1 MDNNKKLSTPLPID
15 SPLLRRGR
23 ERLFRASNLLIQKI
37 KEFEGLRL
45 VAYKPT
51 KAERWYTIGYG
62 HSAGD
67 VRAGMRITEEK
78 AEELLRR
85 DLFFVE
91 KFINGIPKVQ
101 TQGQFDA
108 LVSFTYNVGIGKLK
122 ASTLLKK
129 IMHDA
134 PTAEIQRE
142 FMKWVYSGGKKLD
155 GLVKRRRW
163 EAERWGDA

>member
-1 MDNNKKLSTPLPID
+1 MKM
-15 SPLLRRGR
+15 
-23 ERLFRASNLLIQKI
+23 RLRASNLLIQKL

-51 KAERWYTIGYG
+51 KAERWWTIGYG

-67 VRAGMRITEEK
+67 VRAGMRITKEK
-78 AEELLRR
+78 AEELLKR

-91 KFINGIPKVQ
+91 KFVNGIPKVK

-108 LVSFTYNVGIGKLK
+108 LVSFTYNVGVGKLK
-122 ASTLLKK
+122 RSTLLKK

-134 PTAEIQRE
+134 STAEIQSE
-142 FMKWVYSGGKKLD
+142 FMKWVYSGGKKLG
-155 GLVKRRRW
+155 GLVTRRRW
-163 EAERWGDA
+163 EAERWAE

>member
-1 MDNNKKLSTPLPID
+1 MKL
-15 SPLLRRGR
+15 
-23 ERLFRASNLLIQKI
+23 RASDTLISKL

-51 KAERWYTIGYG
+51 KSERWWTIGYG
-62 HSAGD
+62 HSSGD

-91 KFINGIPKVQ
+91 RFVNGIPKVQ

-108 LVSFTYNVGIGKLK
+108 LVSFAYNVGVGNLK
-122 ASTLLKK
+122 RSTLLKK

-134 PTAEIQRE
+134 STAEIQRE
-142 FMKWVYSGGKKLD
+142 FMKWVYSGEKKLG
-155 GLVKRRRW
+155 GLVTRRRW
-163 EAERWGDA
+163 EAERYGL

>member
-1 MDNNKKLSTPLPID
+1 MKM
-15 SPLLRRGR
+15 
-23 ERLFRASNLLIQKI
+23 RLRASNLLIQKL

-51 KAERWYTIGYG
+51 KAERWWTIGYG

-91 KFINGIPKVQ
+91 RFINGIPKVR

-108 LVSFTYNVGIGKLK
+108 LASFAYNVGVGKLK

-134 PTAEIQRE
+134 STEEIQRE
-142 FMKWVYSGGKKLD
+142 FMRWVYSGGKRLD

-163 EAERWGDA
+163 EAQRWRE

>member
-1 MDNNKKLSTPLPID
+1 MK
-15 SPLLRRGR
+15 
-23 ERLFRASNLLIQKI
+23 FRASDTLISKL

-78 AEELLRR
+78 TEELLRR
-85 DLFFVE
+85 DLYFVE
-91 KFINGIPKVQ
+91 KFVNGIPKVQ

-108 LVSFTYNVGIGKLK
+108 LVSFAYNVGVGNLK
-122 ASTLLKK
+122 RSTLLKK
-129 IMHDA
+129 IMHEA

-142 FMKWVYSGGKKLD
+142 FMKWVYSGGKQLA

-163 EAERWGDA
+163 EAERYGL

>member
-1 MDNNKKLSTPLPID
+1 MKMKL
-15 SPLLRRGR
+15 
-23 ERLFRASNLLIQKI
+23 RASELLIQKL

-91 KFINGIPKVQ
+91 RFINGIPKVR

-108 LVSFTYNVGIGKLK
+108 LVSFTYNVGVGNLK
-122 ASTLLKK
+122 RSTLLKK

-142 FMKWVYSGGKKLD
+142 FMKWVYSWGKKLD
-155 GLVKRRRW
+155 GLVTRRGW
-163 EAERWGDA
+163 EAERYAL

>member
-1 MDNNKKLSTPLPID
+1 MKMK
-15 SPLLRRGR
+15 
-23 ERLFRASNLLIQKI
+23 FRASKLLIQKL

-67 VRAGMRITEEK
+67 VRAGMRITEGN
-78 AEELLRR
+78 AEELLKR

-91 KFINGIPKVQ
+91 KFINGIPKVK

-108 LVSFTYNVGIGKLK
+108 LVSFTYNVGVGNLK
-122 ASTLLKK
+122 KSTLLKK

-134 PTAEIQRE
+134 PTAEIQKE
-142 FMKWVYSGGKKLD
+142 FLRWVYSGGKQLA
-155 GLVKRRRW
+155 GLVTRRRW
-163 EAERWGDA
+163 EAQSWAE

>member
-1 MDNNKKLSTPLPID
+1 MR
-15 SPLLRRGR
+15 LRV
-23 ERLFRASNLLIQKI
+23 SNLLIKKL

-62 HSAGD
+62 HCAGD
-67 VRAGMRITEEK
+67 VRAGMRINEEK
-78 AEELLRR
+78 AEELLKR
-85 DLFFVE
+85 DLFVVE
-91 KFINGIPKVQ
+91 KFINGIPKIK

-108 LVSFTYNVGIGKLK
+108 LVSFTYNVGVGKLK
-122 ASTLLKK
+122 ASTLLEG

-134 PTAEIQRE
+134 PTEEIQGE
-142 FMKWVYSGGKKLD
+142 FMRWVYSCGKKLD

-163 EAERWGDA
+163 ESERWVE

>member
-1 MDNNKKLSTPLPID
+1 MKMR
-15 SPLLRRGR
+15 LRV
-23 ERLFRASNLLIQKI
+23 SNLLIQKL
-37 KEFEGLRL
+37 KAFEGLRL

-51 KAERWYTIGYG
+51 KAERWWTIGYG

-91 KFINGIPKVQ
+91 RFINGIPKVK

-108 LVSFTYNVGIGKLK
+108 LVSFTYNVGVGKLK
-122 ASTLLKK
+122 KSILLKK

-142 FMKWVYSGGKKLD
+142 FMKWVNSGGKQLD

-163 EAERWGDA
+163 EAERWTE

>member
-1 MDNNKKLSTPLPID
+1 M
-15 SPLLRRGR
+15 
-23 ERLFRASNLLIQKI
+23 RLRASNLLIQKL

-62 HSAGD
+62 HSAAD
-67 VRAGMRITEEK
+67 VRQGMRITVEK

-91 KFINGIPKVQ
+91 KFVNGIPKIK

-108 LVSFTYNVGIGKLK
+108 LVSFTYNVGVGNLK
-122 ASTLLKK
+122 RSTLLKK

-134 PTAEIQRE
+134 STAEIQRE
-142 FMKWVYSGGKKLD
+142 FMKWVNSGGKKLD

-163 EAERWGDA
+163 EAERWAE

>member
-1 MDNNKKLSTPLPID
+1 MK
-15 SPLLRRGR
+15 
-23 ERLFRASNLLIQKI
+23 FRASDTLISKL

-62 HSAGD
+62 HSTAD
-67 VRAGMRITEEK
+67 VRAGMRITEEE

-85 DLFFVE
+85 DLYFVE
-91 KFINGIPKVQ
+91 RFVNDIPNVR

-108 LVSFTYNVGIGKLK
+108 LVSFTYNVGVGNLK
-122 ASTLLKK
+122 RSTLLKK

-163 EAERWGDA
+163 EAERYAL

>member
-1 MDNNKKLSTPLPID
+1 M
-15 SPLLRRGR
+15 
-23 ERLFRASNLLIQKI
+23 RLRASNLLIQKL

-51 KAERWYTIGYG
+51 KAERWWTIGYG

-67 VRAGMRITEEK
+67 VKAGMRITEEK
-78 AEELLRR
+78 AEELLKR

-91 KFINGIPKVQ
+91 KFVNGIPKIK

-108 LVSFTYNVGIGKLK
+108 LVSFAYNVGVGNLK
-122 ASTLLKK
+122 SSTLLNK
-129 IMHDA
+129 IIHDA

-142 FMKWVYSGGKKLD
+142 FMKWVYSGGKQLA

-163 EAERWGDA
+163 EAERWAAHNS

>member
-1 MDNNKKLSTPLPID
+1 MKMR
-15 SPLLRRGR
+15 LRV
-23 ERLFRASNLLIQKI
+23 SNLLIQKL
-37 KEFEGLRL
+37 KEFEGLSL

-51 KAERWYTIGYG
+51 KAERWWTIGYG

-67 VRAGMRITEEK
+67 VRQGMRITEKK

-91 KFINGIPKVQ
+91 KFVNGIPKVR

-108 LVSFTYNVGIGKLK
+108 LVSFTYNVGVGKLK
-122 ASTLLKK
+122 SSTLLKK

-134 PTAEIQRE
+134 TTAEIQRE
-142 FMKWVYSGGKKLD
+142 FMKWVYSGGKKLP
-155 GLVKRRRW
+155 GLVKRREW
-163 EAERWGDA
+163 EAKRWAE

>member
-1 MDNNKKLSTPLPID
+1 MKL
-15 SPLLRRGR
+15 
-23 ERLFRASNLLIQKI
+23 RASDTLISKL

-51 KAERWYTIGYG
+51 KAERWWTIGYG

-67 VRAGMRITEEK
+67 VKAGMRITEEK
-78 AEELLRR
+78 AEELLKR

-91 KFINGIPKVQ
+91 KFLNGIPKVK

-108 LVSFTYNVGIGKLK
+108 LVSFTYNVGVGKLK
-122 ASTLLKK
+122 RSTLLKK

-134 PTAEIQRE
+134 PTAEIQGE
-142 FMKWVYSGGKKLD
+142 FMRWVYSGGKQLA
-155 GLVKRRRW
+155 GLVTRRRW
-163 EAERWGDA
+163 EASRWAE

>member
-1 MDNNKKLSTPLPID
+1 MKY
-15 SPLLRRGR
+15 
-23 ERLFRASNLLIQKI
+23 RASDTLISKL

-67 VRAGMRITEEK
+67 VRAEMRITEEK

-91 KFINGIPKVQ
+91 KFINGIPKVK

-108 LVSFTYNVGIGKLK
+108 LVSFAYNVGVGNLK
-122 ASTLLKK
+122 RSTLLNK

-134 PTAEIQRE
+134 PTKEIQCE

-163 EAERWGDA
+163 ESERWAT

>member
-1 MDNNKKLSTPLPID
+1 MKL
-15 SPLLRRGR
+15 
-23 ERLFRASNLLIQKI
+23 RASKLLIQKL

-51 KAERWYTIGYG
+51 RAERWWTIGYG

-67 VRAGMRITEEK
+67 VKAGMRITAEK
-78 AEELLRR
+78 AEELLKR
-85 DLFFVE
+85 DLLFVE
-91 KFINGIPKVQ
+91 KFINGIPKIK

-108 LVSFTYNVGIGKLK
+108 LVSFTYNVGIGNLK
-122 ASTLLKK
+122 RSTLLKK

-134 PTAEIQRE
+134 PTIEIQRE

-163 EAERWGDA
+163 EAERYGL

>member
-1 MDNNKKLSTPLPID
+1 MKY
-15 SPLLRRGR
+15 
-23 ERLFRASNLLIQKI
+23 RASDTLISKL

-62 HSAGD
+62 HCAGD
-67 VRAGMRITEEK
+67 VKEEMIITEEE
-78 AEELLRR
+78 AEELLKR

-91 KFINGIPKVQ
+91 KFINGIPKVR

-108 LVSFTYNVGIGKLK
+108 LVSFSYNVGVGNLK
-122 ASTLLKK
+122 RSTLLKK

-134 PTAEIQRE
+134 PTAEIQGE
-142 FMKWVYSGGKKLD
+142 FMRWVYSGGKKLD

-163 EAERWGDA
+163 EAQSWEE

>member
-1 MDNNKKLSTPLPID
+1 MR
-15 SPLLRRGR
+15 LRV
-23 ERLFRASNLLIQKI
+23 SNLLIQKL
-37 KEFEGLRL
+37 KAFEGLRL

-51 KAERWYTIGYG
+51 KAERWWTIGYG

-85 DLFFVE
+85 DIFFVE
-91 KFINGIPKVQ
+91 RFINGIPKVK

-108 LVSFTYNVGIGKLK
+108 LVSFTYNVGVGKLK
-122 ASTLLKK
+122 KSTLLKK

-142 FMKWVYSGGKKLD
+142 FMKLVNSGGKKLD
-155 GLVKRRRW
+155 GLVRRRRW
-163 EAERWGDA
+163 EAERWAE

>member
-1 MDNNKKLSTPLPID
+1 MK
-15 SPLLRRGR
+15 
-23 ERLFRASNLLIQKI
+23 FRASDTLISKL

-78 AEELLRR
+78 AEELLKR
-85 DLFFVE
+85 DIFFVE
-91 KFINGIPKVQ
+91 RFVNGIPKVRA
-101 TQGQFDA
+101 QGQFDA
-108 LVSFTYNVGIGKLK
+108 LVSFAYNVGVGNLK
-122 ASTLLKK
+122 RSTLLKK

-142 FMKWVYSGGKKLD
+142 FMKWVYSGGKKLG

-163 EAERWGDA
+163 EAERYTL

>member
-1 MDNNKKLSTPLPID
+1 MKM
-15 SPLLRRGR
+15 
-23 ERLFRASNLLIQKI
+23 RLRASNLLIHKL
-37 KEFEGLRL
+37 KEFEGLSL

-51 KAERWYTIGYG
+51 KAERWWTIGYG

-67 VRAGMRITEEK
+67 VRQGMRITEKK
-78 AEELLRR
+78 AEELLKR
-85 DLFFVE
+85 DLYFVE
-91 KFINGIPKVQ
+91 KFINGIPKVR

-108 LVSFTYNVGIGKLK
+108 LVSFTYNVGVGKLK
-122 ASTLLKK
+122 SSALLKK

-134 PTAEIQRE
+134 TTAEIQRE

-163 EAERWGDA
+163 EAQRWAE

>member
-1 MDNNKKLSTPLPID
+1 MR
-15 SPLLRRGR
+15 LRV
-23 ERLFRASNLLIQKI
+23 SNLLIKKL

-62 HSAGD
+62 HCAGD
-67 VRAGMRITEEK
+67 VRAGMRINEEK
-78 AEELLRR
+78 AEELLKR

-91 KFINGIPKVQ
+91 KFINGIPKIK

-108 LVSFTYNVGIGKLK
+108 LVSFTYNVGVGKLK

-134 PTAEIQRE
+134 PTEEIQGE
-142 FMKWVYSGGKKLD
+142 FMRWVYSCGKKLD

-163 EAERWGDA
+163 ESERWVE

>member
-1 MDNNKKLSTPLPID
+1 M
-15 SPLLRRGR
+15 
-23 ERLFRASNLLIQKI
+23 RLRASNLLIQKL

-51 KAERWYTIGYG
+51 KAERWWTIGYG

-67 VRAGMRITEEK
+67 VRAGMRITKEK

-91 KFINGIPKVQ
+91 KFVNGIPKVR

-108 LVSFTYNVGIGKLK
+108 LVSFTYNVGLGNLSR
-122 ASTLLKK
+122 STLLNK

-134 PTAEIQRE
+134 PTIEIQRE

-163 EAERWGDA
+163 EAERWVE

>member
-1 MDNNKKLSTPLPID
+1 MKY
-15 SPLLRRGR
+15 
-23 ERLFRASNLLIQKI
+23 RASDTLISKL

-51 KAERWYTIGYG
+51 KAERWWTIGYG

-67 VRAGMRITEEK
+67 VKEEMIITEEE

-91 KFINGIPKVQ
+91 KFVNGIPKIK

-108 LVSFTYNVGIGKLK
+108 LVSFTYNVGVGKLK
-122 ASTLLKK
+122 SSTLLKK
-129 IMHDA
+129 IMDDA
-134 PTAEIQRE
+134 STAEIQSE
-142 FMKWVYSGGKKLD
+142 FMRWVYSGGKQLG
-155 GLVKRRRW
+155 GLVKRRMW
-163 EAERWGDA
+163 EAERWAVHNS

>member
-1 MDNNKKLSTPLPID
+1 MMKYRASDTLIKKL
-15 SPLLRRGR
+15 
-23 ERLFRASNLLIQKI
+23 

-67 VRAGMRITEEK
+67 VRAGMRITKEK

-91 KFINGIPKVQ
+91 RFINGIPKVR

-122 ASTLLKK
+122 SSTLLKK

-134 PTAEIQRE
+134 STEEIQRE
-142 FMKWVYSGGKKLD
+142 FMKWVYSGGKQLD

-163 EAERWGDA
+163 EASRWAE

>member
-1 MDNNKKLSTPLPID
+1 MKMKL
-15 SPLLRRGR
+15 
-23 ERLFRASNLLIQKI
+23 RASDTLISKL
-37 KEFEGLRL
+37 KGFEGLRL

-51 KAERWYTIGYG
+51 KAERWWTIGYG

-67 VRAGMRITEEK
+67 VKAGMRITEEE

-91 KFINGIPKVQ
+91 RFINGIPKVKS
-101 TQGQFDA
+101 QGQFDA

-122 ASTLLKK
+122 SSTLLKK

-134 PTAEIQRE
+134 PTVEIQGE
-142 FMKWVYSGGKKLD
+142 FMRWVYSGGKKMG
-155 GLVKRRRW
+155 GLVARRMW
-163 EAERWGDA
+163 EAERWAE

>member
-1 MDNNKKLSTPLPID
+1 MKY
-15 SPLLRRGR
+15 
-23 ERLFRASNLLIQKI
+23 RASDTLISKL
-37 KEFEGLRL
+37 KEFEGLRF

-62 HSAGD
+62 HCAGD
-67 VRAGMRITEEK
+67 VKEEMIITEEE
-78 AEELLRR
+78 AEELLKR

-122 ASTLLKK
+122 SSTLLKK

-134 PTAEIQRE
+134 PTQEIQRE
-142 FMKWVYSGGKKLD
+142 FMKWVYSGGKRLD
-155 GLVKRRRW
+155 GLVRRRRW
-163 EAERWGDA
+163 EAERWTE

>member
-1 MDNNKKLSTPLPID
+1 MKL
-15 SPLLRRGR
+15 
-23 ERLFRASNLLIQKI
+23 RASDTLISKL

-67 VRAGMRITEEK
+67 VRAGMRITKEK

-91 KFINGIPKVQ
+91 KFVNGIPKVR

-108 LVSFTYNVGIGKLK
+108 LVSFTYNVGVGKLK

-134 PTAEIQRE
+134 STEEIQRE
-142 FMKWVYSGGKKLD
+142 FMKWVHSGGKKLG

-163 EAERWGDA
+163 ESERWVE

>member
-1 MDNNKKLSTPLPID
+1 MKMK
-15 SPLLRRGR
+15 
-23 ERLFRASNLLIQKI
+23 FRASKLLIQKL
-37 KEFEGLRL
+37 KEFEGLSL

-51 KAERWYTIGYG
+51 KAERWWTIGYG

-67 VRAGMRITEEK
+67 VKEEMIITEEE
-78 AEELLRR
+78 AEELLKR

-91 KFINGIPKVQ
+91 KFINGIPKVR

-108 LVSFTYNVGIGKLK
+108 LVSFTYNVGVGNLK
-122 ASTLLKK
+122 KSTLLKK

-142 FMKWVYSGGKKLD
+142 FMKWVKSGGKQLA

-163 EAERWGDA
+163 ESERWVE

>member
-1 MDNNKKLSTPLPID
+1 MKMK
-15 SPLLRRGR
+15 
-23 ERLFRASNLLIQKI
+23 FRASKLLIQKL
-37 KEFEGLRL
+37 KEFEGLLL

-67 VRAGMRITEEK
+67 VRAGMRITEGN
-78 AEELLRR
+78 AEELLKR

-91 KFINGIPKVQ
+91 KFINGIPKVK

-108 LVSFTYNVGIGKLK
+108 LVSFTYNVGVGNLK
-122 ASTLLKK
+122 KSTLLKK

-142 FMKWVYSGGKKLD
+142 FMKWVYSGGKRLD

-163 EAERWGDA
+163 EAQRWRE

>member
-1 MDNNKKLSTPLPID
+1 MKY
-15 SPLLRRGR
+15 
-23 ERLFRASNLLIQKI
+23 RASDTLISKL
-37 KEFEGLRL
+37 KAFEGLSL

-51 KAERWYTIGYG
+51 KAERWWTIGYG
-62 HSAGD
+62 HSAAD

-91 KFINGIPKVQ
+91 RFVNGIPKVK
-101 TQGQFDA
+101 TQEQFDA
-108 LVSFTYNVGIGKLK
+108 LVSFAYNVGVGNLK
-122 ASTLLKK
+122 RSTLLKK

-134 PTAEIQRE
+134 STAEIQSE
-142 FMKWVYSGGKKLD
+142 FMRWVYSGGKQLD

-163 EAERWGDA
+163 ESERWAT

>member
-1 MDNNKKLSTPLPID
+1 MKL
-15 SPLLRRGR
+15 
-23 ERLFRASNLLIQKI
+23 RASDTLISKL

-45 VAYKPT
+45 LAYKPT
-51 KAERWYTIGYG
+51 KAERWWTIGYG

-67 VRAGMRITEEK
+67 VRAGMRITEEE

-91 KFINGIPKVQ
+91 RFINGIPKVR

-122 ASTLLKK
+122 SSTLLKK

-134 PTAEIQRE
+134 PTVEIQGE
-142 FMKWVYSGGKKLD
+142 FMRWVYSGGKQLD

-163 EAERWGDA
+163 EAQRWTE

>member
-1 MDNNKKLSTPLPID
+1 M
-15 SPLLRRGR
+15 
-23 ERLFRASNLLIQKI
+23 RLRASNLLIQKL
-37 KEFEGLRL
+37 KEYEGLRL

-78 AEELLRR
+78 AEELLKR
-85 DLFFVE
+85 DLYYVE
-91 KFINGIPKVQ
+91 KFVNGIPKVR

-108 LVSFTYNVGIGKLK
+108 LVSFAYNVGVGNLK
-122 ASTLLKK
+122 RSTLLKK

-142 FMKWVYSGGKKLD
+142 FRQWVYSGGKQLA

-163 EAERWGDA
+163 EAERWAE

>member
-1 MDNNKKLSTPLPID
+1 M
-15 SPLLRRGR
+15 
-23 ERLFRASNLLIQKI
+23 RLRASNLLIQKL

-51 KAERWYTIGYG
+51 KAERWWTIGYG

-91 KFINGIPKVQ
+91 RFINGIPKVR

-108 LVSFTYNVGIGKLK
+108 LASFAYNVGVGKLK

-134 PTAEIQRE
+134 STEEIQRE
-142 FMKWVYSGGKKLD
+142 FMRWVYSGGKRLD

-163 EAERWGDA
+163 EAQRWRE

>member
-1 MDNNKKLSTPLPID
+1 MKMR
-15 SPLLRRGR
+15 LRV
-23 ERLFRASNLLIQKI
+23 SNLLIQKL
-37 KEFEGLRL
+37 KAFEGLRL

-51 KAERWYTIGYG
+51 KAERWWTIGYG

-67 VRAGMRITEEK
+67 VRAGMRINEEK

-91 KFINGIPKVQ
+91 KFVNGIPKVR

-108 LVSFTYNVGIGKLK
+108 LVSFAYNVGVGKLK
-122 ASTLLKK
+122 SSTLLKK

-142 FMKWVYSGGKKLD
+142 FMKWVNSGGKQLA
-155 GLVKRRRW
+155 GLVRRRRW
-163 EAERWGDA
+163 EAERWTE